1 LVDLYQKHTGKQVHG
16 DKFEAHFATH
26 TPGAGCSKDVPAEH
40 NKEKDPMQLDE
51 FFSTDDMMINI
62 IDDTY
67 NMLVDGPS
75 NDVFGDM
82 S

>member
-1 LVDLYQKHTGKQVHG
+1 
-16 DKFEAHFATH
+16 
-26 TPGAGCSKDVPAEH
+26 
-40 NKEKDPMQLDE
+40 MQLDE
-51 FFSTDDMMINI
+51 FFGTDDMMINS
-62 IDDTY
+62 IDDTD

>member
-1 LVDLYQKHTGKQVHG
+1 M
-16 DKFEAHFATH
+16 H

-40 NKEKDPMQLDE
+40 DKEKDPMQLDE
-51 FFSTDDMMINI
+51 FFSTDDMMIDS
-62 IDDTY
+62 IDDTE

>member
-1 LVDLYQKHTGKQVHG
+1 
-16 DKFEAHFATH
+16 
-26 TPGAGCSKDVPAEH
+26 
-40 NKEKDPMQLDE
+40 MQLDE
-51 FFSTDDMMINI
+51 FFGTGDMMIDS
-62 IDDTY
+62 IDDTD